1 MIEINLSS
9 GQGKKGK
16 KGAKSSGR
24 AGRASSGG
32 GRSFSPNL
40 AGIFSKVTDPFLWGA
55 IGGVGLSLAGIAFM
69 FTTQEARANSLA
81 EAEAKAVQDS
91 TRYAAVIRDR
101 RRAEAQRDSILKQ
114 LDVIR
119 AIDNQRYIW
128 PHLMD
133 EVSKALPIY
142 TWVTSVGQTSP
153 VQAPVVVDSA
163 KQAGDSAAPA
173 PALKFRITGQT
184 VDIQALTRYMRL
196 LEASPFIEHV
206 TLARSE
212 AVLVEGKQVTEFQ
225 LDAEWQRPDPT
236 LLHMA
241 PVSLSGR

>member
-16 KGAKSSGR
+16 KGGAKGGGR

-32 GRSFSPNL
+32 RSFSLNL
-40 AGIFSKVTDPFLWGA
+40 SGVFAKVTDPFLWSA
-55 IGGVGLSLAGIAFM
+55 IGGVGLSLATVAFM
-69 FTTQEARANSLA
+69 FTTQEARANGLA
-81 EAEAKAVQDS
+81 EAETKAVQDS

-119 AIDNQRYIW
+119 AIDDQRYIW

-133 EVSKALPIY
+133 EVSKTLPIY
-142 TWVTSVGQTSP
+142 TWITSVGQTSP
-153 VQAPVVVDSA
+153 VQMVVADSTR
-163 KQAGDSAAPA
+163 QAGDSAAP
-173 PALKFRITGQT
+173 PPLKFRLTGQT

-206 TLARSE
+206 QLARSE
-212 AVLVEGKQVTEFQ
+212 AVLVEGKQVTEFH

-236 LLHMA
+236 LLRMA
-241 PVSLSGR
+241 PVSLSVR